1 MKAAT
6 CSLWARPGMP
16 RAARRT
22 IIAVPVLAAGVCVRA
37 AVSPGKA
44 LKLPADGQDFG
55 IEIGVWPSQSK
66 GLALAQPKSE
76 GDVPSGAVAACHGQP
91 DYPQRFFEVQR
102 LDLALAGRWGVHQ
115 AGDVPGDVSALHGD
129 FEGARQ
135 YAVNLEHCCRRQAF
149 GFEPGVE
156 ALNVFRAEAVQ
167 AVLAQPGDDP
177 VTDRDGVIV
186 VRARTAGGPVPCPR
200 CGSLT
205 GQVHGY
211 HDRTV
216 ADVPADGRPV
226 VVQVRVRRMRCPALD
241 CRVQTFREQVP
252 GLLDRYQRRTT
263 RLAGQAGE
271 AVRRLAG
278 RAGAGLLAA
287 LGIPLSRHTALR
299 LLLRLPLPE
308 VAVPR
313 VLGVDD
319 FALRRGQVYAT
330 ILIDAQ
336 TGQRVDVLASRKADA
351 LETWLRSHP
360 GVEIVCRDGSGAY
373 GEAVRRA
380 LPGAVQAG
388 DRWHLWHGL
397 GEAVLKEVAA
407 HTACW
412 AATGPPLNQG
422 RQAQTTAERW
432 RQVHDLTDRGTGL
445 LECSRRLG
453 LSLNT
458 VKRYARA
465 AKPERMIRAP
475 RYRATLVDPYRDHLR
490 ARRDAD
496 PAVPVHQLLAEIR
509 EQGYPGTMNLL
520 YRYITQGRVEADQ
533 PHLSPRRVARMLLTR
548 PDALSDSQQALL
560 SKLTGACPEMTS
572 LAGLVHAFAAMLK
585 PGPANEAKLKDWAD
599 TTRACDLPSLHA
611 FTRGLDLDAQA
622 VIAAVTLPFHNGR
635 TEGVN
640 TKTKMIKRQMY
651 GRAGFTLL
659 RHRILLG

>member
-1 MKAAT
+1 
-6 CSLWARPGMP
+6 L
-16 RAARRT
+16 
-22 IIAVPVLAAGVCVRA
+22 LN
-37 AVSPGKA
+37 
-44 LKLPADGQDFG
+44 
-55 IEIGVWPSQSK
+55 
-66 GLALAQPKSE
+66 
-76 GDVPSGAVAACHGQP
+76 
-91 DYPQRFFEVQR
+91 
-102 LDLALAGRWGVHQ
+102 LAGS
-115 AGDVPGDVSALHGD
+115 AGCDISELAGI
-129 FEGARQ
+129 
-135 YAVNLEHCCRRQAF
+135 
-149 GFEPGVE
+149 
-156 ALNVFRAEAVQ
+156 VFSGLSSLVIE
-167 AVLAQPGDDP
+167 D
-177 VTDRDGVIV
+177 VTDRDEVIV
-186 VRARTAGGPVPCPR
+186 VRARTAAGPVACPR

-211 HDRTV
+211 YQRTV
-216 ADVPADGRPV
+216 ADLPADGRPV
-226 VVQVRVRRMRCPALD
+226 VVNVRVRRMRCAVLGCP
-241 CRVQTFREQVP
+241 VQTFREQVP
-252 GLLDRYQRRTT
+252 GVLDRYQRRTT

-271 AVRRLAG
+271 VTRRLAG

-287 LGIPLSRHTALR
+287 LGIPLSRHAALR
-299 LLLRLPLPE
+299 ILLRLPLPE
-308 VAVPR
+308 IAVPR

-336 TGQRVDVLASRKADA
+336 TGQRVDVLASRKAGV
-351 LETWLRSHP
+351 LEAWLRDHP
-360 GVEIVCRDGSGAY
+360 GVQVVCRDGSGAY

-388 DRWHLWHGL
+388 DRWHLWHSL

-407 HTACW
+407 HSACW
-412 AATGPPLNQG
+412 AAAGPPLNEG

-465 AKPERMIRAP
+465 AEPGRMIRAP

-490 ARRDAD
+490 ARRAED

-509 EQGYPGTMNLL
+509 ERGYPGSMNLL
-520 YRYITQGRVEADQ
+520 YRYITQGRVEADR
-533 PHLSPRRVARMLLTR
+533 PHLSPRRVTRMLLTR

-560 SKLTGACPEMTS
+560 GKLTAACPEMTS
-572 LAGLVHAFAAMLK
+572 LAGLVRDFAALLK
-585 PGPANEAKLKDWAD
+585 PDPANEAKLKDWAE
-599 TTRACDLPSLHA
+599 TARTADLPSLHA
-611 FTRGLDLDAQA
+611 FSRGLELDTAA
-622 VIAAVTLPFHNGR
+622 VITALTLPFHNGR

-651 GRAGFTLL
+651 GRAGFALL